1 MVLRMM
7 ESERMK
13 EK

>member
-7 ESERMK
+7 KMM
-13 EK
+13 